1 MFRAA
6 AVTDILALAPD
17 PTAPAKA
24 RRFVAEALERLAD
37 DETREVATLLVSELV
52 TNAVVH
58 AASAVEVEIERG
70 AGDVTVLVRDADTGP
85 LVMRAGAGSE
95 LDEGGR
101 GFILVD
107 RLAQCWGTEHRGGR
121 KTVWFRVPTG
131 EPSVASTTS
140 PSRALTA
147 DAAPPARTA
156 ERRLRTLLL
165 RPSLQR
171 ALTFDQ
177 HLDELLARTIDAL
190 GANGAEVTL
199 TSSADPVATQGA
211 AAGAHTHS
219 FELVVDDRR
228 LGTFTVYVERE
239 LDDEDEAFL
248 ELAAE
253 RLSLLASE
261 HGVMRAEQERE
272 AKLDYLAEATEML
285 AGSLSVSLTLTLVTQ
300 IVVPRLADWC
310 GVYDVDDRARPRRLT
325 AIHRREDRTDA
336 VNALLDGDPDIAAVV
351 AAAAQGGAPQRLPM
365 TVAVGGQ
372 RVHVVVLPLTSRS
385 RTLGVLVMGRS
396 QPLDAVGFMATLELT
411 RRAALAVDNAR
422 LHEDQVA
429 AANAL
434 QASLLPSALPEPEGL
449 QLAARYHSASPGLS
463 VGGDFYDAYPLP
475 DGSFVFAIG
484 DVCGKGA
491 EAASVTGMSRDL
503 LRLLLEDGLG
513 LRDALRRLNRAL
525 LDHPSTSRFCTV
537 ALAQVRTDGADVS
550 AQVCL
555 AGHPEPVLLHADGST
570 ELAGTTGDLLGVLPA
585 DTLELTECDVKL
597 GPGDALV
604 LYTDGVTERRD
615 GRRMFGQYGLRQ
627 ALERAVGADADGL
640 AHEVEH
646 AAQSFVDTDLRDDLA
661 ILVIRR
667 PG

>member
-1 MFRAA
+1 M
-6 AVTDILALAPD
+6 TLALILPPD
-17 PTAPAKA
+17 ATAPAHA
-24 RRFVAEALERLAD
+24 RRFVADALAGPAD
-37 DETREVATLLVSELV
+37 EETREVATLLVSELV

-58 AASAVEVEIERG
+58 AASAVEVELVRNEG
-70 AGDVTVLVRDADTGP
+70 TVTVLVRDADTGP
-85 LVMRAGAGSE
+85 LVMRAGGGSE

-101 GFILVD
+101 GFVLVD
-107 RLAQCWGTEHRGGR
+107 RLAQSWGTEHHGGR
-121 KTVWFRVPTG
+121 KTVWFRVSTG
-131 EPSVASTTS
+131 DMDVA
-140 PSRALTA
+140 PKPPPAPA
-147 DAAPPARTA
+147 AAPGSTPAQTA

-165 RPSLQR
+165 RPSMQR

-177 HLDELLARTIDAL
+177 HLDELVARVIDAI
-190 GANGAEVTL
+190 GADGAKVTL
-199 TSSADPVATQGA
+199 TASAEPLVSRGA
-211 AAGAHTHS
+211 STGAHAYQND
-219 FELVVDDRR
+219 LVVDDRR
-228 LGTFTVYVERE
+228 LGALAVYVGRA
-239 LDDEDEAFL
+239 LDDEEEAFL
-248 ELAAE
+248 RLAAE

-261 HGVMRAEQERE
+261 HGVMLAEQERE

-285 AGSLSVSLTLTLVTQ
+285 SGSLSVSLTLTLVTQ

-310 GVYDVDDRARPRRLT
+310 GVYVVDDRGRPRRLT
-325 AIHRREDRTDA
+325 AIHRREERTDA
-336 VNALLDGDPDIAAVV
+336 VTAVLDEDRDV
-351 AAAAQGGAPQRLPM
+351 AAAVAEAARGGTAQRLPV
-365 TVAVGGQ
+365 TITVGGQ
-372 RVHVVVLPLTSRS
+372 RVNVVVLPLTSRA
-385 RTLGVLVMGRS
+385 RTLGVLVLGRS
-396 QPLDAVGFMATLELT
+396 QPLDAVGFMATLELA

-422 LHEDQVA
+422 LHEEQVA

-463 VGGDFYDAYPLP
+463 VGGDFYDAFPLP

-513 LRDALRRLNRAL
+513 LADALRRLNRAL

-537 ALAQVRTDGADVS
+537 ALAQVTVEGDVMT
-550 AQVCL
+550 ARVCL
-555 AGHPEPVLLHADGST
+555 AGHPEPVVLHADGST
-570 ELAGTTGDLLGVLPA
+570 ELAGTGGDLLGVLP
-585 DTLELTECDVKL
+585 DDSLVLSESEIKL

-615 GRRMFGQYGLRQ
+615 GRRMFGQYGLRKT
-627 ALERAVGADADGL
+627 LERCVGSDADGL
-640 AHEVEH
+640 AHAVEL

-667 PG
+667 PDRG